1 MRLMDRLYRY
11 LEYKSFSAYA
21 FEHRCGLSNGY
32 LGKQFR
38 GKGNIGSGVLE
49 KIKSHFPDLNIHWL
63 VTGQGTMTTNLYAT
77 EDLNTSRHLSEN
89 GNNYLSIQVALI
101 HSLQQQIQQLE
112 QNIADKDAIIYLL
125 NKTQPHE

>member
-21 FEHRCGLSNGY
+21 FEHRCGLSNVY

-77 EDLNTSRHLSEN
+77 EDLKTSRHLSEN